1 MQTLTLT
8 CDQANSSLNSG
19 RTSDYYGCLTGKTW
33 ENRTHVGSSSR
44 KEFDCVSGE
53 FSGWRSSTRLA
64 RCWAWRISFWLW
76 TRQIFAEF
84 WWLQAAMSYGVKR
97 CLVLR
102 TWAGTVAPWRSG
114 YLQGD
119 QCRCSGQCQ
128 HALEPSIDRP
138 PHLPGFFVGIFELH
152 CDSSDFQPTTHRHSA
167 FDSTDATGDERH
179 KITCW
184 FCVEAEEIAG
194 DYATT
199 MPQDS
204 FLRMSKQFWDPAGG
218 LLWWLSL
225 RYADCM
231 MSLQIAVVP
240 QVQHGNCQL
249 FPSFWICWDV
259 QGFPAFSDT
268 LALLGLRV
276 NDLLPI
282 WQDFVP
288 LFDESQVLGRAILI
302 PAACLHLLTLCNA
315 NRHRFL
321 RRNFRLTWQLRS
333 QSQMRLKTCR
343 QGSRLTIVMRCES
356 FIFDFVKSDFGI
368 WFRSG
373 LQSKTEEACENHDIH
388 LHFDSVAFGSLRC
401 RPGEDHNRFC
411 ERRQYSTHAFGSCT
425 AGKCTVNHHW
435 AWQIQL
441 WS

>member
-114 YLQGD
+114 YLQRD

-167 FDSTDATGDERH
+167 FDSTAATRDERR

-204 FLRMSKQFWDPAGG
+204 FLRMSKQFWDPGGG

-240 QVQHGNCQL
+240 QVQHGSVVPEFLN
-249 FPSFWICWDV
+249 
-259 QGFPAFSDT
+259 
-268 LALLGLRV
+268 LLGCSGFSSLFRHIGAAWFTCQRLVANLAGLCPIVRWVSSSWKSYPDSSSLSPPTDAMQHEPTPIFATQFQTHLTTQVTVTNAAQNLSARV
-276 NDLLPI
+276 P
-282 WQDFVP
+282 V
-288 LFDESQVLGRAILI
+288 E
-302 PAACLHLLTLCNA
+302 
-315 NRHRFL
+315 
-321 RRNFRLTWQLRS
+321 
-333 QSQMRLKTCR
+333 
-343 QGSRLTIVMRCES
+343 
-356 FIFDFVKSDFGI
+356 
-368 WFRSG
+368 
-373 LQSKTEEACENHDIH
+373 
-388 LHFDSVAFGSLRC
+388 
-401 RPGEDHNRFC
+401 
-411 ERRQYSTHAFGSCT
+411 
-425 AGKCTVNHHW
+425 
-435 AWQIQL
+435 
-441 WS
+441 